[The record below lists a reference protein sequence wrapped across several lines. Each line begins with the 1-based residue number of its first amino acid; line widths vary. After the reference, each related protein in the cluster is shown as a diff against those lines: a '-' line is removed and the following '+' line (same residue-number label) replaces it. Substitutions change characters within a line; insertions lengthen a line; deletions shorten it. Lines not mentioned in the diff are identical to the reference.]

1 MVPRVGFELTVY
13 ALQVRCITVM
23 LSRHMI
29 IYRTIQRIIKVTTII
44 IKILG
49 GIIIYFVVTPCS
61 ISNSFTL
68 EYVLSCKP

>member
-1 MVPRVGFELTVY
+1 
-13 ALQVRCITVM
+13 M

-49 GIIIYFVVTPCS
+49 GITIYFVLKYDAFFGNDWS
-61 ISNSFTL
+61 ISNSSILAYF
-68 EYVLSCKP
+68 LSRRP